1 MRAFLRQILK
11 KTENTV
17 SSRVYAVVAHVCLV
31 VTNSSKRFS
40 KPPPSATRPSLPCA
54 VYPTEPT
61 RFGQQ
66 PVWST
71 ARMLERIQT
80 AVSVIAFVWMVY
92 WEALS
97 MKENILVFGLA
108 KVYSLGSENNGKA

>member
-1 MRAFLRQILK
+1 
-11 KTENTV
+11 
-17 SSRVYAVVAHVCLV
+17 
-31 VTNSSKRFS
+31 
-40 KPPPSATRPSLPCA
+40 
-54 VYPTEPT
+54 
-61 RFGQQ
+61 
-66 PVWST
+66 
-71 ARMLERIQT
+71 MLERIQT